1 MADKM
6 PWVKV
11 STGIFECEKIIYI
24 EAMERGPEIV
34 LLWIKLLVL
43 CGKANNGG
51 ILQIN
56 GRIPHTISTLAS
68 TMHCGRELMQ
78 AAMDTFLALGMVE
91 DIDGVLT
98 VPGWEEYQSED
109 KLAGYRL
116 KEAERKRNWR
126 ERQKAK
132 ISMSGTC
139 PGQCPGQETGQSPD
153 ASAEC
158 PPPVP
163 GVEEDKDEDKDIE
176 VDIREPSGPPS
187 ERVDYQHIVDLY
199 NQYCQSLP
207 RCTRLSD
214 ARRKAIKAR
223 LNGGYTMGD
232 FEAMFKAA
240 GQSSFLA
247 GKNDRNWTA
256 SFDWLIKDGNM
267 AKVLDGAY
275 QDRGN
280 GGKPSGPHYDY
291 SNTEGSF

>member
-1 MADKM
+1 MADTM

-11 STGIFECEKIIYI
+11 STGIFENEKIVYI
-24 EAMERGPEIV
+24 GAMENGSELV

-51 ILQIN
+51 ILRIS
-56 GRIPHTISTLAS
+56 GRIPHTVSTLAGI
-68 TMHCGRELMQ
+68 MHCDKGLMQ
-78 AAMDTFLALGMVE
+78 TAIDTFLDLGMVE
-91 DIDGVLT
+91 RIDGVLT
-98 VPGWEEYQSED
+98 IPGWEEYQSED

-139 PGQCPGQETGQSPD
+139 PGQETGQSPD

-163 GVEEDKDEDKDIE
+163 GVDKEEEEDKDKE
-176 VDIREPSGPPS
+176 VDIREPSGQSS
-187 ERVDYQHIVDLY
+187 ERVDYQHIADIY
-199 NQYCQSLP
+199 NQYCPSLP
-207 RCTRLSD
+207 RCTRISD

-256 SFDWLIKDGNM
+256 SFDWLLKDANM

-280 GGKPSGPHYDY
+280 SGKPTGPRYDY
-291 SNTEGSF
+291 SDTEGSF